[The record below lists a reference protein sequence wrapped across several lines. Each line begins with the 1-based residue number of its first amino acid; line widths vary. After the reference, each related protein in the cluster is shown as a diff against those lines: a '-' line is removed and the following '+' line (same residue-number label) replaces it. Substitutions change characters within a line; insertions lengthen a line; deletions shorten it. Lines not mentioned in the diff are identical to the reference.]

1 MEFVFHGT
9 KAAPNK
15 QERESSA
22 MQTELER
29 QVQQRTV
36 QLYQQLQ
43 RQLAERKRVEAALH
57 KSEATNSTFLRGMP
71 DTLFGLSR
79 DGIYLNFI
87 LTASLK
93 PLPSPNQFL
102 GQFISQ
108 TLSPEL
114 AATFGIAIGRS
125 LQTGEMQSLKYQL
138 SIEGSLCNYE
148 ARIVAC
154 GADKLLAIVRDLT
167 ERKQAEE
174 RHLV

>member
-1 MEFVFHGT
+1 
-9 KAAPNK
+9 
-15 QERESSA
+15 

-36 QLYQQLQ
+36 QLYHQLQ
-43 RQLAERKRVEAALH
+43 GQLAERKWVEAALR
-57 KSEATNSTFLRGMP
+57 KSEATNSTFLREMP
-71 DTLFGLSR
+71 DMLFGLSR

-87 LTASLK
+87 STASLK
-93 PLPSPNQFL
+93 PLPSPSQFL

-114 AATFGIAIGRS
+114 AATFGVAIGRS

-154 GADKLLAIVRDLT
+154 SADKLLAIVRDLT